1 MQRDRE
7 GGGPLTSAEVLPTE
21 ANRLGEGKK
30 PSLTVV
36 AAMLNERDHLESWL
50 ENLDWVDRIIL
61 IDHGSKDGSLEI
73 ARSQPRCEC
82 ISAPEGEGLI
92 EDIRSLGLEAVNEG
106 WVLVLDLDER
116 VSQGL
121 KEEITDL
128 LSREQ
133 HADGYLIPFRH
144 YVFGHWLRYG
154 GWDDKHLRLFKSGKG
169 HYTPGKIHAD
179 AVVEGEVESLEQA
192 VLHYA
197 HPTIH
202 DFIMRM
208 NRYTTQSAEV
218 LANGKPG
225 GLRKRV
231 RLPESRWRWFQA
243 SASFFWTR
251 FIKHRGF
258 RDGMPGFII
267 AFLLAAYL
275 FVEQAKAWEFAR
287 ENSR

>member
-1 MQRDRE
+1 MN
-7 GGGPLTSAEVLPTE
+7 SAEAPASETKQLRE
-21 ANRLGEGKK
+21 SHR

-36 AAMLNERDHLESWL
+36 AAILNERDNLEAWL
-50 ENLDWVDRIIL
+50 DNLSWVDRIIL
-61 IDHGSKDGSLEI
+61 VDHGSKDGSLEH
-73 ARSQPRCEC
+73 ARRHPRCEC
-82 ISAPEGEGLI
+82 ISAPEGKGLI
-92 EDIRSLGLEAVNEG
+92 EDIRTLGLSAVTSG

-116 VSQGL
+116 VSEGL
-121 KEEITDL
+121 REEITEMI
-128 LSREQ
+128 SREQ
-133 HADGYLIPFRH
+133 QAAGYLIPFRH
-144 YVFGHWLRYG
+144 YVFGSWLRHG

-179 AVVEGEVESLEQA
+179 AVVDGPVESLENEI
-192 VLHYA
+192 LHFA

-208 NRYTTQSAEV
+208 NRYTSQSAET

-231 RLPESRWRWFQA
+231 RLPESRWRWFVA

-251 FIKHRGF
+251 YIKHRGF

-275 FVEQAKAWEFAR
+275 FVEQAKAWEFSR
-287 ENSR
+287 EQQS